1 MVFFHYQKPQDQ
13 IIITRKPSCVYI
25 RNIIETFSFLLY
37 RAFVDNTFLQTISLD
52 NNPSFADVPAKLF
65 HGNPNLVEI
74 SMRENDL
81 RTLDAAQFPLD
92 RLQRLYLAGNP
103 LECNCSLLWL
113 WRLTNGLQYH
123 TLDTTSSVSSVS
135 GDASSSSSLTN
146 PLVLDKDQIGCDV
159 WEEDV
164 IVQRH
169 ILKQMSESEIK
180 CPAHIITIISAV
192 LSVFL
197 VVATGASVLFY
208 MRLVRKKK
216 RLSMTERKNV
226 NERIV
231 PQQVDKL
238 ELERYLAAQELQNE
252 YRALRPWEL
261 PVKELIEE
269 PDHYERFDDFRY
281 DNRRPNKPHVVYV

>member
-1 MVFFHYQKPQDQ
+1 M
-13 IIITRKPSCVYI
+13 
-25 RNIIETFSFLLY
+25 
-37 RAFVDNTFLQTISLD
+37 DNTFLQTISLD

-123 TLDTTSSVSSVS
+123 TLDTTSSDSS
-135 GDASSSSSLTN
+135 GAGEKSSSSLTN
-146 PLVLDKDQIGCDV
+146 PLVLDKDQIGCDI